1 MFFCPKPK
9 GLDITP
15 KDPRWVGAWWLGYV
29 IGGVLLAL
37 GSFFLLGFPRE
48 LPGSREM
55 REKAINEGN
64 LPKRDDKIKG
74 NIKDII
80 PATIMLLKN
89 PTFLCNTLA
98 VTCGSL
104 FGGGIATFIAK
115 FSQTKFGVSSSELGV
130 ALGLVIIV
138 AGGCE

>member
-1 MFFCPKPK
+1 
-9 GLDITP
+9 
-15 KDPRWVGAWWLGYV
+15 
-29 IGGVLLAL
+29 
-37 GSFFLLGFPRE
+37 
-48 LPGSREM
+48 M

-64 LPKRDDKIKG
+64 LPKRDDQIKG

-80 PATIMLLKN
+80 PATIILLKN